1 MNLHPKF
8 IASLL
13 VSTGPLLAY
22 LTAPLLAT
30 RNKLRERSRALL
42 QEGEGNLPTFSKKLS
57 GKVPR
62 SQEYPS
68 DAEINKHGLRVIQ
81 RSI

>member
-1 MNLHPKF
+1 MNLHPRF

-13 VSTGPLLAY
+13 VSTAPLLAY
-22 LTAPLLAT
+22 LTAPLLTT
-30 RNKLRERSRALL
+30 RNKLRERSRTLL
-42 QEGEGNLPTFSKKLS
+42 EAGEGNLPTFRKKLP
-57 GKVPR
+57 GNR